1 MNQPTA
7 ADIVIYDR
15 VSSSREAYPYRSESL
30 YRADANAS
38 MRIGRGKPVQIIREH
53 GASLW
58 SEATLLS
65 YEPVGDMGGVRF
77 RVMLPEGTEHM
88 VSEDRIRP
96 AR

>member
-1 MNQPTA
+1 MN
-7 ADIVIYDR
+7 DIVIYDR
-15 VSSSREAYPYRSESL
+15 VSGGRDPYPYRSEAL

-38 MRIGRGKPVQIIREH
+38 MRVGHGKPVQIIREH

-65 YEPVGDMGGVRF
+65 YEPIGDLGGVRF
-77 RVMLPEGTEHM
+77 TVMLADGTEHT